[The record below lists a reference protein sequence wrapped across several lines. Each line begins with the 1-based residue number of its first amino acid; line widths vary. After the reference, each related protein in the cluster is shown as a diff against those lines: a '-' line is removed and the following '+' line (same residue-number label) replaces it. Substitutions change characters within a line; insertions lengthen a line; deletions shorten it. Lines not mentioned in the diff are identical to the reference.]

1 MKKRH
6 VLLILAGFIPLAVL
20 ILLFL
25 VPLILLAHDF
35 FWGWLFGLGH

>member
-25 VPLILLAHDF
+25 VPLILVAYDF
-35 FWGWLFGLGH
+35 FWGWLFRLWH